1 MAGGSPT
8 AKRIVV
14 YRNGDPFSPGRQLV
28 VTQRRFPTLETFF
41 SEVTS
46 AVQAPLAVRALYTPC
61 HGHPVT
67 DLADLQNG
75 GQYVAAGFEQF
86 RKLQNGDLLSPPFS
100 LKLSQAAS
108 EDWET
113 VLKLLTKKAKLQS
126 GAVCKLC
133 TLEGLPLSA
142 REALVSGHY
151 YVAVGEEEFKAL
163 PYVELLVP
171 SPSLPRGCWH
181 PPDPKSGLYKQRKP
195 ILLQGHERSIT
206 QIKYNREGDLLFTV
220 AKDPIVNVWYS
231 VNGERLGTYMGHTGA
246 VWCVDADWDTKH
258 VLTGSADNSCR
269 LWDCET
275 GKQLALLKTNSAVRT
290 CGFDFGGN
298 IIMFS
303 TDKQMGYQC
312 FVSFFDLRDPSQID
326 NNEPYMKIPCNDS
339 KITSAVW
346 GPLGECI
353 IAGHESGE
361 LNQYSAKSGEVL
373 VNVKE
378 HSRQINDIQLS
389 RDMTMFVTASKDNT
403 AKLFDS
409 TTLEHQKTF
418 RTERPVNSAALSPNY
433 DHVVLGGGQEAM
445 DVTTTS
451 TRIGKF
457 EARFFH
463 LAFEEEF
470 GRVKG
475 HFGPINSVAFHPDGK
490 SYSSG
495 GEDGYVRIHYFDS
508 QYFEFEFEA

>member
-1 MAGGSPT
+1 MRKFAIAKEGALRGAGPATHPGKPPWKRQALLLPGARGRSPSIR
-8 AKRIVV
+8 K
-14 YRNGDPFSPGRQLV
+14 SLLV
-28 VTQRRFPTLETFF
+28 FF
-41 SEVTS
+41 RSYS
-46 AVQAPLAVRALYTPC
+46 HC
-61 HGHPVT
+61 
-67 DLADLQNG
+67 
-75 GQYVAAGFEQF
+75 
-86 RKLQNGDLLSPPFS
+86 LSPRV
-100 LKLSQAAS
+100 
-108 EDWET
+108 T
-113 VLKLLTKKAKLQS
+113 T
-126 GAVCKLC
+126 
-133 TLEGLPLSA
+133 
-142 REALVSGHY
+142 RM
-151 YVAVGEEEFKAL
+151 
-163 PYVELLVP
+163 
-171 SPSLPRGCWH
+171 
-181 PPDPKSGLYKQRKP
+181 KP

-312 FVSFFDLRDPSQID
+312 FVSFFDLRDRSQID
-326 NNEPYMKIPCNDS
+326 TNEPYMKIPCNDS

-409 TTLEHQKTF
+409 TSLEHQKTF

-495 GEDGYVRIHYFDS
+495 GEDGYVRIHYFDP

>member
-1 MAGGSPT
+1 M
-8 AKRIVV
+8 
-14 YRNGDPFSPGRQLV
+14 
-28 VTQRRFPTLETFF
+28 
-41 SEVTS
+41 
-46 AVQAPLAVRALYTPC
+46 
-61 HGHPVT
+61 
-67 DLADLQNG
+67 
-75 GQYVAAGFEQF
+75 
-86 RKLQNGDLLSPPFS
+86 
-100 LKLSQAAS
+100 
-108 EDWET
+108 
-113 VLKLLTKKAKLQS
+113 
-126 GAVCKLC
+126 
-133 TLEGLPLSA
+133 
-142 REALVSGHY
+142 
-151 YVAVGEEEFKAL
+151 
-163 PYVELLVP
+163 
-171 SPSLPRGCWH
+171 
-181 PPDPKSGLYKQRKP
+181 KP

-231 VNGERLGTYMGHTGA
+231 VNGERLGTYNGHTGA
-246 VWCVDADWDTKH
+246 VWCVDADWDTRH

-275 GKQLALLKTNSAVRT
+275 GKQLALVKTNSAVRT

-312 FVSFFDLRDPSQID
+312 LVSFFDLRDPTQIESS
-326 NNEPYMKIPCNDS
+326 EPYMKIPCNES

-346 GPLGECI
+346 GPLGEFI
-353 IAGHESGE
+353 IAGHENGE
-361 LNQYSAKSGEVL
+361 LNQFSAKSGEVL
-373 VNVKE
+373 LNVKE
-378 HSRQINDIQLS
+378 HTKQINDIQTS
-389 RDMTMFVTASKDNT
+389 KDMTMFITASKDNT

-409 TTLEHQKTF
+409 TTFEHQKSF
-418 RTERPVNSAALSPNY
+418 RTERPVNSAALSPIF

-463 LAFEEEF
+463 LGVEEEF
-470 GRVKG
+470 GRIKG

-495 GEDGYVRIHYFDS
+495 GEDGYVRIHNFDP

>member
-1 MAGGSPT
+1 M
-8 AKRIVV
+8 
-14 YRNGDPFSPGRQLV
+14 
-28 VTQRRFPTLETFF
+28 
-41 SEVTS
+41 
-46 AVQAPLAVRALYTPC
+46 
-61 HGHPVT
+61 
-67 DLADLQNG
+67 
-75 GQYVAAGFEQF
+75 
-86 RKLQNGDLLSPPFS
+86 
-100 LKLSQAAS
+100 
-108 EDWET
+108 
-113 VLKLLTKKAKLQS
+113 
-126 GAVCKLC
+126 
-133 TLEGLPLSA
+133 
-142 REALVSGHY
+142 
-151 YVAVGEEEFKAL
+151 
-163 PYVELLVP
+163 
-171 SPSLPRGCWH
+171 
-181 PPDPKSGLYKQRKP
+181 KP

-231 VNGERLGTYMGHTGA
+231 VNGERLGTYSGHTGA
-246 VWCVDADWDTKH
+246 VWCVDADCILWFSKIGDTRH

-275 GKQLALLKTNSAVRT
+275 GKQLALVKTNSAVRT

-312 FVSFFDLRDPSQID
+312 FVNFFDLRDPSQIEND
-326 NNEPYMKIPCNDS
+326 EPYMKIPCSES
-339 KITSAVW
+339 KITSGVW
-346 GPLGECI
+346 GPLGEFI
-353 IAGHESGE
+353 IVGHENGE
-361 LNQYSAKSGEVL
+361 LNQFSAKSGEVL
-373 VNVKE
+373 MNVKE
-378 HSRQINDIQLS
+378 HTKQINDIQTS
-389 RDMTMFVTASKDNT
+389 RDMTMFITASKDNT
-403 AKLFDS
+403 AKKAGLFAGLAAFGAALRDFEHGAAAVLVPKRLSHGKCSSQPRLLWQLFDS
-409 TTLEHQKTF
+409 ATLDHLKTF
-418 RTERPVNSAALSPNY
+418 RTERPVNSAALSPIF

-463 LAFEEEF
+463 LGFEEEF

-495 GEDGYVRIHYFDS
+495 GEDGYVRIHYFDP

>member
-1 MAGGSPT
+1 SGPWEGAPVHRRTSVFK
-8 AKRIVV
+8 KRVFISCSSCRAHVCSCTCCRPAEARFSSGCV
-14 YRNGDPFSPGRQLV
+14 PPHRAATSNRARTCPESKGAESHLDPPR
-28 VTQRRFPTLETFF
+28 
-41 SEVTS
+41 
-46 AVQAPLAVRALYTPC
+46 
-61 HGHPVT
+61 
-67 DLADLQNG
+67 
-75 GQYVAAGFEQF
+75 
-86 RKLQNGDLLSPPFS
+86 PPPAR
-100 LKLSQAAS
+100 L
-108 EDWET
+108 T
-113 VLKLLTKKAKLQS
+113 VS
-126 GAVCKLC
+126 I
-133 TLEGLPLSA
+133 
-142 REALVSGHY
+142 
-151 YVAVGEEEFKAL
+151 
-163 PYVELLVP
+163 
-171 SPSLPRGCWH
+171 SLPSSPRRAALGREVPRRRGGV
-181 PPDPKSGLYKQRKP
+181 PASGSCLYSTSGPTHIASPRVSAGMKP

-246 VWCVDADWDTKH
+246 VWCVDADCILLA
-258 VLTGSADNSCR
+258 VSQPALRCS
-269 LWDCET
+269 LWTWGFDK

-326 NNEPYMKIPCNDS
+326 SNEPYMKIPCNDS

-409 TTLEHQKTF
+409 TSLEHQKTF

-495 GEDGYVRIHYFDS
+495 GEDGYVRIHYFDP

>member
-1 MAGGSPT
+1 M
-8 AKRIVV
+8 
-14 YRNGDPFSPGRQLV
+14 
-28 VTQRRFPTLETFF
+28 
-41 SEVTS
+41 
-46 AVQAPLAVRALYTPC
+46 
-61 HGHPVT
+61 
-67 DLADLQNG
+67 
-75 GQYVAAGFEQF
+75 
-86 RKLQNGDLLSPPFS
+86 
-100 LKLSQAAS
+100 
-108 EDWET
+108 
-113 VLKLLTKKAKLQS
+113 
-126 GAVCKLC
+126 
-133 TLEGLPLSA
+133 
-142 REALVSGHY
+142 
-151 YVAVGEEEFKAL
+151 
-163 PYVELLVP
+163 
-171 SPSLPRGCWH
+171 
-181 PPDPKSGLYKQRKP
+181 KP

-361 LNQYSAKSGEVL
+361 LNQYSAK
-373 VNVKE
+373 
-378 HSRQINDIQLS
+378 
-389 RDMTMFVTASKDNT
+389 
-403 AKLFDS
+403 LFDS

-490 SYSSG
+490 RCH
-495 GEDGYVRIHYFDS
+495 DGT
-508 QYFEFEFEA
+508 EAYLVIREQQQAAHRRVFPGIVQV

>member
-1 MAGGSPT
+1 M
-8 AKRIVV
+8 
-14 YRNGDPFSPGRQLV
+14 
-28 VTQRRFPTLETFF
+28 
-41 SEVTS
+41 
-46 AVQAPLAVRALYTPC
+46 
-61 HGHPVT
+61 
-67 DLADLQNG
+67 
-75 GQYVAAGFEQF
+75 
-86 RKLQNGDLLSPPFS
+86 
-100 LKLSQAAS
+100 
-108 EDWET
+108 
-113 VLKLLTKKAKLQS
+113 
-126 GAVCKLC
+126 
-133 TLEGLPLSA
+133 
-142 REALVSGHY
+142 
-151 YVAVGEEEFKAL
+151 
-163 PYVELLVP
+163 
-171 SPSLPRGCWH
+171 
-181 PPDPKSGLYKQRKP
+181 KP

-220 AKDPIVNVWYS
+220 AKDPVSIVNVWYS

-246 VWCVDADWDTKH
+246 VWCVDADCILVFAGTPNMSSPAQ
-258 VLTGSADNSCR
+258 LTIAVVSGTVKQR
-269 LWDCET
+269 
-275 GKQLALLKTNSAVRT
+275 KQLALLKTNSAVRT

-353 IAGHESGE
+353 IAGHEGGE

-495 GEDGYVRIHYFDS
+495 GEDGYVRIHYFDP

>member
-1 MAGGSPT
+1 M
-8 AKRIVV
+8 
-14 YRNGDPFSPGRQLV
+14 
-28 VTQRRFPTLETFF
+28 
-41 SEVTS
+41 
-46 AVQAPLAVRALYTPC
+46 
-61 HGHPVT
+61 
-67 DLADLQNG
+67 
-75 GQYVAAGFEQF
+75 
-86 RKLQNGDLLSPPFS
+86 
-100 LKLSQAAS
+100 
-108 EDWET
+108 
-113 VLKLLTKKAKLQS
+113 
-126 GAVCKLC
+126 
-133 TLEGLPLSA
+133 
-142 REALVSGHY
+142 
-151 YVAVGEEEFKAL
+151 
-163 PYVELLVP
+163 
-171 SPSLPRGCWH
+171 
-181 PPDPKSGLYKQRKP
+181 KP

-353 IAGHESGE
+353 IAGHEGGE
-361 LNQYSAKSGEVL
+361 LNQYSAKRSQPGAESALCHRGAGMYSRPRVNGASSRKRKTFHRQKEQHMQRHSVKSSGEVL

-495 GEDGYVRIHYFDS
+495 GEDGYVRIHYFDP